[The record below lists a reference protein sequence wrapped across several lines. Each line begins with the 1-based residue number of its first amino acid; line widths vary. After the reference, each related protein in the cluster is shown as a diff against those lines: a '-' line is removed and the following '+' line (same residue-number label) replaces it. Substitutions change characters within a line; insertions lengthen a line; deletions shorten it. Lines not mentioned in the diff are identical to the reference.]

1 MISSSFCWTMVSDR
15 SRLCPRPRRSATCWP
30 RASPWRRRRR
40 KRRRNKRADRVK
52 MWNVIKSSSARE
64 EKKKSKGMVGKK
76 KKKKGG
82 KDKQRSVTYCAH
94 WHFKLAFNQQ
104 VLSTLNYEGENK
116 SALH

>member
-76 KKKKGG
+76 KKKKRRKG
-82 KDKQRSVTYCAH
+82 QAEVSHVLCT
-94 WHFKLAFNQQ
+94 LAF
-104 VLSTLNYEGENK
+104 
-116 SALH
+116 